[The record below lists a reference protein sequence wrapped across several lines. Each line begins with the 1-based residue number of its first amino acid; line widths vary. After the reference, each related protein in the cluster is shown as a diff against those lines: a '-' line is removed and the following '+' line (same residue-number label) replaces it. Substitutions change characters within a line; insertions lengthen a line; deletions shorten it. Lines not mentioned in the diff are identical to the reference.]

1 MAKKKT
7 FEDSL
12 SLLEKIVQD
21 LEDGDLPLDSA
32 LKKFEEGV
40 KLSRFCFDKLAETE
54 KKVSVLVKNQDGSL
68 GEKPFADNDTDLS

>member
-12 SLLEKIVQD
+12 FQLEKIVQD

-54 KKVSVLVKNQDGSL
+54 KKVSVLIKDQDGAL
-68 GEKPFADNDTDLS
+68 VEKPFTDNDPHLP